1 MLSKILEIVS
11 MDAYFTLLPIIGLL
25 LFIAITFLF
34 SFWDKI
40 SDWNGNL
47 TFLRSHFAKTS
58 VVPLLPF
65 TLLVITILEFVAGI
79 FALLGIYFL
88 FSDHYFIAILSCIL
102 SLIVLFIFLIGQRI
116 AKDFDGAMKI
126 TVYIIPVVF
135 CLYLLTSI

>member
-1 MLSKILEIVS
+1 MLSKILEIVN
-11 MDAYFTLLPIIGLL
+11 MDAYFTFLPIIALL

-47 TFLRSHFAKTS
+47 TFLRSHFAKTF

-79 FALLGIYFL
+79 FALLGIYYL
-88 FSDHYFIAILSCIL
+88 FSDQYFIAILSCIL